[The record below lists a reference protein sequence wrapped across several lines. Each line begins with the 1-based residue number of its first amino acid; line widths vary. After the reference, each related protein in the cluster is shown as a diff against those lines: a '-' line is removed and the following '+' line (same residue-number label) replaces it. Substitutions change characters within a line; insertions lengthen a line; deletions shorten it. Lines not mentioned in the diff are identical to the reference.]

1 MADFKGI
8 LPAPKIVPLEFGLFS
23 AFNPVLHAD
32 TDTDS
37 RWIRGFQIDYET
49 TPSFVRNW
57 DHLGLTSD
65 VSVSR
70 DGRIIGNQPRFI
82 DVDTWFIE
90 VEDNFGALAA
100 IGLDR
105 FERVKRQLEA
115 VTQKMV
121 ERELA
126 EGTISRARQYS
137 NPYLARGASVTVL
150 NSGTALS
157 APRAVALLEH
167 TTSATSSAG
176 VQGTLHVTRDVAALL
191 GSQYMLVRV
200 ESGDNTY
207 HIETNGGTTVVLGSG
222 YTGNGPA
229 WTIATSAALSNATAW
244 TFTTDR
250 PHFLAV
256 GETVVVSNLSGIHAP
271 LNGTYTT
278 VTGTTAST
286 VAVTLA
292 ANATIAAATS
302 GAATLVGATVQMQ
315 ATAST
320 KWIYATGTVDAH
332 LGPIEVVNENLG
344 QAWDITGTND
354 MRIKAT
360 RPAVAYFDP
369 SIHLAVKVDLTT
381 AF

>member
-8 LPAPKIVPLEFGLFS
+8 LPAPQIVPLEFGLFS

-32 TDTDS
+32 TDVDS
-37 RWIRGFQIDYET
+37 RWIRGFQVDYET

-57 DHLGLTSD
+57 DQLGSVSD
-65 VSVSR
+65 VALSN
-70 DGRIIGNQPRFI
+70 DGRIIGNQPKFI
-82 DVDTWFIE
+82 EVDTWFIE
-90 VEDNFGALAA
+90 VEDNFGALAS

-115 VTQKMV
+115 VTQKML
-121 ERELA
+121 ERELS
-126 EGTISRARQYS
+126 EGHIARQRGYL
-137 NPYLARGASVTVL
+137 NPYLTKGSTITVL
-150 NSGTALS
+150 NSGVALG
-157 APRAVALLEH
+157 APRSIALLERGVSNA
-167 TTSATSSAG
+167 SAAG
-176 VQGTLHVTRDVAALL
+176 EQGVLHMTRDVAALL

-200 ESGDNTY
+200 EDSDKTI
-207 HIETNGGTTVVLGSG
+207 HIETNTGTTVVLGSG

-229 WTIATSAALSNATAW
+229 WSIATSAALSNSTAW
-244 TFTTDR
+244 TFTTTR
-250 PHFLAV
+250 THFLAV
-256 GETVVVSNLSGIHAP
+256 GETVEVLGLTGIHAP

-278 VTGTTAST
+278 ITGTTGTT
-286 VAVTLA
+286 VAVTLGSA
-292 ANATIAAATS
+292 QTIAAAAT
-302 GAATLVGATVQMQ
+302 GAATLTRATAQML

-320 KWIYATGTVDAH
+320 KWVYATGTVGAH
-332 LGPIEVVNENLG
+332 LGPVEVVNENLG

-381 AF
+381 AY